1 MSKLRT
7 MKKRANDISEQY
19 QGNIASPIEELPLH
33 LLQIQRAMIY
43 DYVVEEYGEETE
55 ETFRAY
61 CKRYNLIDFTDIQN
75 HVAKKIGIAI
85 EE

>member
-1 MSKLRT
+1 MGRLRKLQ
-7 MKKRANDISEQY
+7 KRANELDIY
-19 QGNIASPIEELPLH
+19 NQGNISSPIEELPLP
-33 LLQIQRAMIY
+33 LLQIQRAMIH
-43 DYVVEEYGEETE
+43 DYVLEEYGEETE

-61 CKRYNLIDFTDIQN
+61 CKRYNLVDFTDIQN